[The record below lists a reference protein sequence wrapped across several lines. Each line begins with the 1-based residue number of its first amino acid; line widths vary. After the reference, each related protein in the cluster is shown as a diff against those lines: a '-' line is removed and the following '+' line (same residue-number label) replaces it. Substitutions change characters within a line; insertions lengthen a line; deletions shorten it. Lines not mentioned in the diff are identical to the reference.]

1 MTTMKRFGARL
12 AIAVLGASLAVL
24 FSTGTPAEAKTPKI
38 NVAVGQSVTQNTP
51 GVIKTV
57 SVADSKVADVVVAG
71 PQQILV
77 NGKQAGFTTLVV
89 WDQNN
94 VSTLYRVVVR
104 GAFSDQQIELRVQ
117 VAEVNRSKIKELGV
131 DFLAQDANNARD
143 WTGGAYGGGVSAP
156 NIPLTIFGGNPSPAT
171 SLALRYVSGG
181 TDVMATIH
189 ALQENGMIR
198 VLAEPNVVASSGNE
212 ASFLSGGEF
221 PIPVVQG
228 GTENAAITIEF
239 KEYGVKVKFVPTI
252 VDSGVINLKV
262 APEVS
267 NLDFPNGIDVAGG
280 YRIPAVSVRKAETTV
295 ELEDGQVL
303 VIGGLLRE
311 EEQSVNRKI
320 PILGHIPLVGL
331 LFSSSQTVKTQQE
344 LLLVVSPHIIRAL
357 PRGTK
362 VALPGVV
369 EEEGQ

>member
-1 MTTMKRFGARL
+1 MKRFGARL

-24 FSTGTPAEAKTPKI
+24 FSTGAPAEAKTPKI
-38 NVAVGQSVTQNTP
+38 SVAVGQSVTQDTP

-71 PQQILV
+71 PQQILL
-77 NGKQAGFTTLVV
+77 NGKKAGFTTLVV

-94 VSTLYRVVVR
+94 VATLYRVVVR

-117 VAEVNRSKIKELGV
+117 VAEVNRSKIKELGA
-131 DFLAQDANNARD
+131 DFLVTDSNNARD
-143 WTGGAYGGGVSAP
+143 VTGGSYGGSVATP
-156 NIPLTIFGGNPSPAT
+156 QIPLSIFGGEPSAAT

-189 ALQENGMIR
+189 ALQENGVIR
-198 VLAEPNVVASSGNE
+198 ILAEPNVVASSGNE

-221 PIPVVQG
+221 PIPIASSGTSG
-228 GTENAAITIEF
+228 GSTITIVF
-239 KEYGVKVKFVPTI
+239 KEFGVKVNFVPTI

-267 NLDFPNGIDVAGG
+267 ALDFANGLLISDFRV
-280 YRIPAVSVRKAETTV
+280 PALTVRKAETTV

-311 EEQSVNRKI
+311 DETQVSRKI
-320 PILGHIPLVGL
+320 PILGHIPLIGL
-331 LFSSSQTVKTQQE
+331 LFSSNKTVRTQQE

-369 EEEGQ
+369 EEEG